1 MSNADNTMIITAF
14 QDLFSHLSAWEPD
27 GDLLL
32 DISVHSLS
40 DSEHWFKYLTFEPDN
55 DSNAYGRVQHIEQS
69 LLFKASDH
77 HHGWITGRQ
86 PSIPSYAACHKP
98 FDEIMGEGPFD
109 NEQEE
114 YKWWQQLPLVP
125 AVTGVLLRQQN
136 RRRWKPDALAHM
148 FARLPGLRQI
158 HYEPWREWDNII
170 QRDTDQVILLAAN
183 NLLLFVAIALRYLFE
198 SLASNRLRRL
208 VLFENFNQAYPA
220 SFENMGC
227 DPVRIP
233 SSHVSRAVAN
243 ASLSLEHVSASFL
256 VDASHFF
263 HARELSWK
271 WPNLTWLALT
281 SRLLAPGECSMEL
294 DDMLQAAAAAAMKMP
309 NLEVMEIWN
318 GGKGLAMLFRY
329 RRPERGLP
337 AVITWRGTWKLT
349 LRRPVIEAWDSVA
362 RRHGGQ
368 GHSIAE
374 ELLDAGASV
383 KSHGDAICRLKLSRP
398 VIRPVSLRQIQIEH
412 MMSGV

>member
-1 MSNADNTMIITAF
+1 MSQTTANMTSWHCFPAEIRYMVLEVLMQDGCRLADFATVSREWQTTIERHNFSRIKLTPSRLANFGSMVHRNRSLVRYIWLCLELEKYDCTQCDFPFSRGMSNADNTMIITAF

-170 QRDTDQVILLAAN
+170 QRDTDQGKCYYAG
-183 NLLLFVAIALRYLFE
+183 LLFSV
-198 SLASNRLRRL
+198 
-208 VLFENFNQAYPA
+208 
-220 SFENMGC
+220 
-227 DPVRIP
+227 
-233 SSHVSRAVAN
+233 
-243 ASLSLEHVSASFL
+243 
-256 VDASHFF
+256 
-263 HARELSWK
+263 
-271 WPNLTWLALT
+271 T
-281 SRLLAPGECSMEL
+281 SI
-294 DDMLQAAAAAAMKMP
+294 
-309 NLEVMEIWN
+309 V
-318 GGKGLAMLFRY
+318 
-329 RRPERGLP
+329 
-337 AVITWRGTWKLT
+337 
-349 LRRPVIEAWDSVA
+349 
-362 RRHGGQ
+362 
-368 GHSIAE
+368 
-374 ELLDAGASV
+374 
-383 KSHGDAICRLKLSRP
+383 
-398 VIRPVSLRQIQIEH
+398 
-412 MMSGV
+412 